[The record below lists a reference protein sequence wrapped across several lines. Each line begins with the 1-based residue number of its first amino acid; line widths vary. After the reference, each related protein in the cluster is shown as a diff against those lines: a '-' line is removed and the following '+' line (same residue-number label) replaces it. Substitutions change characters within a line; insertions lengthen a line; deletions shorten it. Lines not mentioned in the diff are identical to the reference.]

1 MFSLLLVIAGAVAGL
16 LLGIHLSS
24 RGHQC
29 GAASSARSS
38 DTADATPTVA
48 APDRTPFAAIAQA
61 TNDAVWDYDCA
72 RRRLWWSAHAGTLF
86 GAEPSASLDEWAEGI
101 HPDDRA
107 RVQARLQSVL
117 AGQTK
122 EWVDEYRYR
131 RPDGTDVD
139 LLDRG
144 AALLD
149 GEGHPTRL
157 VGGLRDVTE
166 QKLARAE
173 LRRINELLRS
183 LAAQYR
189 AVIDQS
195 LAGIMVFQ
203 HGRFR
208 YVNPKLADMCGAQ
221 PQALLAMPS
230 ALDSVLEEDRPHVL
244 EALQKRMAGDLSGGP
259 TRMRWKRP
267 NGSIT
272 WGEVHGSRI
281 EYEGAPALIG
291 VAVDITDRHQA
302 EERQQQLLEQ
312 LLAARERLQ
321 ALSGQLMQVQE
332 EERRQLARDLH
343 DEIGQ
348 SLTALKMNLLSVP
361 LTAPTADGTQAEAS
375 AAVGTASGSAV
386 APPSTPSSST
396 ANVLQALH
404 AMKDD
409 SLKIL
414 DDLIAHVRNLSLD
427 LRPAMLDDLG
437 LPETLR
443 WFVARQATRAGWTAD
458 VQIDEELSE
467 LPSALALTCFR
478 IVQEC
483 VTNAMRHAHATRII
497 VHATRRDQAV
507 HLDIR
512 DNGAGFDVPSALQ
525 RSARGGSVGLLS
537 LHERVRALSGE
548 LTLES
553 APEQGTA
560 FHIRIPLSV
569 TA

>member
-1 MFSLLLVIAGAVAGL
+1 MTLSARRHQCQADAGAPSADTPFTL
-16 LLGIHLSS
+16 
-24 RGHQC
+24 
-29 GAASSARSS
+29 AAA
-38 DTADATPTVA
+38 
-48 APDRTPFAAIAQA
+48 DRTPFAAIAQA

-72 RRRLWWSAHAGTLF
+72 RQRLWWSAHADRLF
-86 GAEPSASLDEWAEGI
+86 GAPPGTSLDDWMAGI
-101 HPDDRA
+101 HPEDRT
-107 RVQARLQSVL
+107 RIQARMQSVL
-117 AGQTK
+117 EGHTN
-122 EWVDEYRYR
+122 EWADEYRYR
-131 RPDGTDVD
+131 RPDGSHID

-144 AALLD
+144 AALRD
-149 GEGHPTRL
+149 DAGQPTRL

-183 LAAQYR
+183 LAGQYR

-203 HGRFR
+203 QGRFR

-230 ALDSVLEEDRPHVL
+230 ALDSVLEEDRPQVL

-267 NGSIT
+267 DGSIT
-272 WGEVHGSRI
+272 WGEVHGSLI

-321 ALSGQLMQVQE
+321 ALSSQLMQVQE
-332 EERRQLARDLH
+332 EERRHLARDLH

-361 LTAPTADGTQAEAS
+361 LTSLATDNSPPPS
-375 AAVGTASGSAV
+375 
-386 APPSTPSSST
+386 APP
-396 ANVLQALH
+396 LQALQ

-437 LPETLR
+437 LAETLR
-443 WFVARQATRAGWTAD
+443 WFVARQATRAGWTAQ
-458 VQIDEELSE
+458 VHIDDTLSE

-483 VTNAMRHAHATRII
+483 VTNAMRHARATTIT
-497 VHATRRDQAV
+497 VDAAPHEGAV

-512 DNGAGFDVPSALQ
+512 DNGVGFDVSSALQ

-537 LHERVRALSGE
+537 LHERVRALAGDV
-548 LTLES
+548 TVES
-553 APEQGTA
+553 APQHGTA
-560 FHIRIPLSV
+560 FHIRIPIPA